1 MKIDTTWYIIAAAA
15 ASGFC
20 LLRGHLVAGAICG
33 VLTLAAVAVSTAA
46 RRVKIEAGQ
55 DD

>member
-15 ASGFC
+15 ASGLC
-20 LLRGHLVAGAICG
+20 LLRGHLVTGAVCG
-33 VLTLAAVAVSTAA
+33 VLTLTAIAISAAA
-46 RRVKIEAGQ
+46 RRVKIEAGK

>member
-15 ASGFC
+15 ASGLC

-33 VLTLAAVAVSTAA
+33 VLTLAAIAISTVT
-46 RRVKIEAGQ
+46 RRVNIKVRQ